1 MILPALAVAAA
12 ETVCLEVGASP
23 GSVAVDDL
31 PANESS
37 GLAAGRADPGVF
49 YTHDDGGDPSL
60 FLFSLDGSFL
70 GEQRVDGATNQNWED
85 VAGGP
90 CPAGVAAEHCL
101 WIGDIGDNE
110 GTRASVTVYVIPE
123 SRGLSEAA
131 VSCALRYPEGKARD
145 AEALFVDPA
154 GTLRIV
160 SKEDDGEAKVFR
172 LDAPRCDGTVE
183 TLVLEHELQLGSAVT
198 GAAMRADGKAVV
210 FRSLTHG
217 WMWVGCE
224 VDLRD
229 PPIEL
234 DLGAQPQG
242 EAIAFTED
250 GGLVVTSEGEPF
262 RVWEIPCAESGPAP
276 CDGCGCGSGSNGLLF
291 VTFAGSALRR
301 GRRSR

>member
-1 MILPALAVAAA
+1 MILPGLAVAG
-12 ETVCLEVGASP
+12 TVCLEVGASP
-23 GSVAVDDL
+23 GSVAVDEL

-37 GLAAGRADPGVF
+37 GLAAGRANPGVF

-70 GEQRVDGATNQNWED
+70 GEQRVDGATNRNWED

-110 GTRASVTVYVIPE
+110 ETRESVIVYVIPE
-123 SRGLSEAA
+123 SEGHTETA

-154 GTLRIV
+154 GTLRVV

-172 LDAPRCDGTVE
+172 LDSPRCDGTVE

-198 GAAMRADGKAVV
+198 GAAMRADGEAVV

-229 PPIEL
+229 SPIEI

-262 RVWEIPCAESGPAP
+262 RVWEVPCAKSGPAP
-276 CDGCGCGSGSNGLLF
+276 CDACGCGGGSDGLLF
-291 VTFAGSALRR
+291 VAVGGAALRR
-301 GRRSR
+301 RRRSR